1 MVVMSILNSAAAV
14 LRCFGAECTEL
25 TVMDTVEKLGIPKSN
40 ASRLLR
46 AMRDAG
52 LLETI
57 GKTKRFRPGVLV
69 LDAAISY
76 RRSSSLVERAAE
88 AVAKISTATG
98 HTGYVSKLI
107 DTEVAAVTDHPGT
120 HSLRVVSNIGRRLT
134 AHGSGTGRA
143 LLALLSDDEVR
154 ALFADGIV
162 PPSDLSPQS
171 IDEVLERLAEV
182 RRTGVSFS
190 AQESTRGVDA
200 LSVAV
205 RDPETGEAVALCI
218 VWPAALATEEDRKTI
233 ETMLLDGAAEVSAAL
248 GDRTLRKR

>member
-1 MVVMSILNSAAAV
+1 MSILNSAANV
-14 LRCFGAECTEL
+14 LRCFGADCTEL

-57 GKTKRFRPGVLV
+57 GETNRYRPGVLL

-76 RRSSSLVERAAE
+76 RRSSSLVERAGEVLAR
-88 AVAKISTATG
+88 ISTQTG

-107 DTEVAAVTDHPGT
+107 GTEVAAVTDHPGT

-143 LLALLSDDEVR
+143 LLALKTDAEVR
-154 ALFADGIV
+154 ALFPDGIA

-171 IDEVLERLAEV
+171 LDELLARLAEV
-182 RRTGVSFS
+182 RRTGVAFS
-190 AQESTRGVDA
+190 GQESTRGVDA

-205 RDPETGEAVALCI
+205 EDPETGEAVALCI
-218 VWPAALATEEDRKTI
+218 VYPAALATADDRASI
-233 ETMLLDGAAEVSAAL
+233 ETLLLDGAAEVGAVL
-248 GDRTLRKR
+248 GGRTPRKR